1 MDWKKLYEEELALLE
16 SLKKELEAAKQ
27 AWRNARTI
35 TEQQKADK
43 RMYEARTRIPIV
55 EKNVNRYRENAVNAG
70 QITRVIVVQ
79 GTSEPT
85 KDVEMSPSEAM
96 NIFMSFLNND
106 INDEETKADDTYDE
120 KDDI

>member
-16 SLKKELEAAKQ
+16 SLKKEFEAAKQ
-27 AWRNARTI
+27 AWRSARTI

-55 EKNVNRYRENAVNAG
+55 EKNVDRYHKNAIDAG

-79 GTSEPT
+79 GTNEPT

-96 NIFMSFLNND
+96 DVFMSFLNNG
-106 INDEETKADDTYDE
+106 INDEETKADDTHDE

>member
-43 RMYEARTRIPIV
+43 RMYEARTKIPIV
-55 EKNVNRYRENAVNAG
+55 EKNVDRYHKNAVDAG

-79 GTSEPT
+79 GTNEPT
-85 KDVEMSPSEAM
+85 EDVEMSPSEAM

-106 INDEETKADDTYDE
+106 INDKEMEVDDAHDE
-120 KDDI
+120 KDNI